1 MNLMFPIGEQPN
13 IRKDLVGIN
22 NDVKELAISGKTK
35 NIELLGELKI
45 KELWV
50 FAVNQKQFDKI
61 MMHVNPELLY
71 VYEMRVEN
79 LSILQMM
86 SNLRALYLCWNTKN
100 TDLWDFSYNKN
111 LSYLLIEDF
120 SKLEDLTPI
129 KDGQNLEGLYLGG
142 GIVKA
147 LNVKTLKPISN
158 LLKLSD
164 LTLMNI
170 KVKDRSLE
178 PLMNLKRLKK
188 LNLSNQFPMEEYAKL
203 SVVLHN
209 TECEFFKPYVRMES
223 TEGKD
228 IMMIGRKRP
237 FLNSKTDVE
246 KIKKY
251 EQEFKNTQEEFRN
264 ENK

>member
-1 MNLMFPIGEQPN
+1 MFPLGEQTKVT
-13 IRKDLVGIN
+13 RDLVEIN
-22 NDVKELAISGKTK
+22 SEIQKLSVDGKTK
-35 NIELLGELKI
+35 NIELLSELKI

-50 FAVNQKQFDKI
+50 FSVNQKQFDKI
-61 MMHVNPELLY
+61 MTYVNPEILY

-79 LSILQMM
+79 LSILQTM

-111 LSYLLIEDF
+111 LSHLLIEDF

-129 KDGQNLEGLYLGG
+129 KNGQNLKGLYLGG

-147 LNVKTLKPISN
+147 LNVKTLKPIG
-158 LLKLSD
+158 KLVQLND

-178 PLMNLKRLKK
+178 PLMNLKELKK

-203 SVVLHN
+203 SVVLTD
-209 TECEFFKPYVRMES
+209 TECEFFKPYVY
-223 TEGKD
+223 TDPIEGKD
-228 IMMIGRKRP
+228 VMMIGRKRP
-237 FLNSKTDVE
+237 FLNSKIDFE
-246 KIKKY
+246 RIKKY
-251 EQEFKNTQEEFRN
+251 EQEFKRVQEEFRH
-264 ENK
+264 KFK

>member
-1 MNLMFPIGEQPN
+1 MFPLGEQPKVT
-13 IRKDLVGIN
+13 RDLVEIN
-22 NDVKELAISGKTK
+22 NDVQELSVDGKTK
-35 NIELLGELKI
+35 NIELLGGLKI
-45 KELWV
+45 RELWV

-61 MMHVNPELLY
+61 MTYVNPEVLY
-71 VYEMRVEN
+71 VYEMRVED
-79 LSILQMM
+79 LSKLQEMN
-86 SNLRALYLCWNTKN
+86 NLRALYLCWNTKN
-100 TDLWDFSYNKN
+100 TNLWDLKYNKN

-147 LNVKTLKPISN
+147 LNIKTLEPIG
-158 LLKLSD
+158 D
-164 LTLMNI
+164 LVQLNTLILMNI
-170 KVKDRSLE
+170 KVKDLSLE
-178 PLMNLKRLKK
+178 PLMNLEGLKK

-203 SVVLHN
+203 SVVLQN

-237 FLNSKTDVE
+237 FLNSKTDTE

-251 EQEFKNTQEEFRN
+251 EQEFKNIQDEFRN
-264 ENK
+264 KIK

>member
-1 MNLMFPIGEQPN
+1 MFPIGEQPH
-13 IRKDLVGIN
+13 ILKDLVEIN
-22 NDVKELAISGKTK
+22 DDVQELAISGKTK
-35 NIELLGELKI
+35 NIELLGKLKI
-45 KELWV
+45 RDLWI

-61 MMHVNPELLY
+61 MTYVNPEVLY

-79 LSILQMM
+79 LSKLQEM

-100 TDLWDFSYNKN
+100 TNLWDLRYNKN

-129 KDGQNLEGLYLGG
+129 KDGKNLEGLFLGG
-142 GIVKA
+142 AIMKT
-147 LNVKTLKPISN
+147 LNVKTLEPIGDLVRLN
-158 LLKLSD
+158 E

-170 KVKDRSLE
+170 KVNDRSLE

-203 SVVLHN
+203 SVVLQN
-209 TECEFFKPYVRMES
+209 TECEFFKPYVRTDS
-223 TEGKD
+223 IGGKD

-237 FLNSKTDVE
+237 FLNSKTDFE
-246 KIKKY
+246 KIRKY
-251 EQEFKNTQEEFRN
+251 EQEFKKIQEEFRN
-264 ENK
+264 KIK

>member
-1 MNLMFPIGEQPN
+1 MFPIGEQPN
-13 IRKDLVGIN
+13 ILKDLVEIN
-22 NDVKELAISGKTK
+22 NDVQELAISGKTK

-45 KELWV
+45 RDLWI

-61 MMHVNPELLY
+61 MTYVNPEVLY

-79 LSILQMM
+79 LSKLQEM

-100 TDLWDFSYNKN
+100 TNLWDLRYNKN

-147 LNVKTLKPISN
+147 LNVKTLDPIGELVQLN
-158 LLKLSD
+158 A

-170 KVKDRSLE
+170 KVKDLSLE
-178 PLMNLKRLKK
+178 PLMNLEGLKQ

-203 SVVLHN
+203 SVVLQN
-209 TECEFFKPYVRMES
+209 TECEFFKPYVHTDS
-223 TEGKD
+223 IGGKD

-237 FLNSKTDVE
+237 FLNSKTDFE
-246 KIKKY
+246 KIRKY
-251 EQEFKNTQEEFRN
+251 EQEFKRIQEEFRN
-264 ENK
+264 KIK

>member
-1 MNLMFPIGEQPN
+1 MFPLGEQPKVT
-13 IRKDLVGIN
+13 RDLVEVN
-22 NDVKELAISGKTK
+22 NDVQKLSVDGKTK
-35 NIELLGELKI
+35 NIELLGKLKI

-61 MMHVNPELLY
+61 MAHVNPEVLY

-86 SNLRALYLCWNTKN
+86 SNLRELYLCWNTKN

-120 SKLEDLTPI
+120 SKVEDITPI
-129 KDGQNLEGLYLGG
+129 KDGENLRGFYLGG
-142 GIVKA
+142 GITKA
-147 LNVKTLKPISN
+147 LNVKTLEPIGDLVRLN
-158 LLKLSD
+158 E

-178 PLMNLKRLKK
+178 PLMNLKELKK

-203 SVVLHN
+203 SVVLQN

-246 KIKKY
+246 KIRKY
-251 EQEFKNTQEEFRN
+251 EQEFKNIQEEFRN
-264 ENK
+264 KIK

>member
-1 MNLMFPIGEQPN
+1 MFPLGKQPKVT
-13 IRKDLVGIN
+13 RDLVEIN
-22 NDVKELAISGKTK
+22 TDVQKLSVNGKTK
-35 NIELLGELKI
+35 NIELLSKLKI

-71 VYEMRVEN
+71 IYEMRVEN

-100 TDLWDFSYNKN
+100 TNLWNFSYNKN

-147 LNVKTLKPISN
+147 LNVKTLKPIGE
-158 LLKLSD
+158 LLQLSD

-203 SVVLHN
+203 SVVLQN

-237 FLNSKTDVE
+237 FLNSKTDIE
-246 KIKKY
+246 KIRKY
-251 EQEFKNTQEEFRN
+251 EQEFKNIQEEFRN
-264 ENK
+264 KIK